1 MMKTGLVNTFLV
13 LSFVKMV
20 SESRMIEVN
29 RKFRL

>member
-13 LSFVKMV
+13 LSFVEMV